1 MLVDFNLYLSEMMMY
16 KVDRM
21 SMANSLEARSP
32 FVDHNL
38 IEYCL
43 GTNLNF
49 LINSPKS
56 ILKDYLRD
64 DFEDNFLNR
73 KKMGFVFNL
82 EKWVFENLD
91 TIKTYLIESNTL
103 FNNYSKILADL
114 SIRKSRIN
122 AQRIWKIYILEKYLK
137 DYFDDRNS

>member
-1 MLVDFNLYLSEMMMY
+1 MILKITF
-16 KVDRM
+16 
-21 SMANSLEARSP
+21 
-32 FVDHNL
+32 L
-38 IEYCL
+38 IEK
-43 GTNLNF
+43 N
-49 LINSPKS
+49 
-56 ILKDYLRD
+56 
-64 DFEDNFLNR
+64 
-73 KKMGFVFNL
+73 GFCFNL

>member
-1 MLVDFNLYLSEMMMY
+1 MKLKNYFSLLKPRVMSLSIFT
-16 KVDRM
+16 
-21 SMANSLEARSP
+21 S
-32 FVDHNL
+32 FVG
-38 IEYCL
+38 IM
-43 GTNLNF
+43 
-49 LINSPKS
+49 IAP
-56 ILKDYLRD
+56 
-64 DFEDNFLNR
+64 
-73 KKMGFVFNL
+73 GFVFNL

-91 TIKTYLIESNTL
+91 MIKTYLIESNTL

>member
-43 GTNLNF
+43 GNKFKLFDKLTEF
-49 LINSPKS
+49 

-64 DFEDNFLNR
+64 DFEDNF
-73 KKMGFVFNL
+73 
-82 EKWVFENLD
+82 
-91 TIKTYLIESNTL
+91 
-103 FNNYSKILADL
+103 
-114 SIRKSRIN
+114 
-122 AQRIWKIYILEKYLK
+122 
-137 DYFDDRNS
+137 

>member
-1 MLVDFNLYLSEMMMY
+1 MILKIAF
-16 KVDRM
+16 
-21 SMANSLEARSP
+21 
-32 FVDHNL
+32 L
-38 IEYCL
+38 IE
-43 GTNLNF
+43 
-49 LINSPKS
+49 
-56 ILKDYLRD
+56 
-64 DFEDNFLNR
+64 

-91 TIKTYLIESNTL
+91 MIKTYLIESNTL